1 MGFKRIQHGTE
12 ILNRSSL
19 AYSRALRK
27 TSCGHLDERLTDCG
41 DDGENSICI
50 DIPESTT
57 AACDCCESFAFTYYA
72 SDILLYIHIHIY
84 IYVYIYV

>member
-19 AYSRALRK
+19 AYRRALRK

-41 DDGENSICI
+41 DEGENSICI
-50 DIPESTT
+50 DKSLR
-57 AACDCCESFAFTYYA
+57 
-72 SDILLYIHIHIY
+72 LLRVLRIY
-84 IYVYIYV
+84 TLRV